1 MERNIVQQ
9 LFSELTS
16 AHNTIENT
24 TDAATIE
31 VLDLILR
38 SKTAEFAMRTVML
51 GNNSASMFKNT
62 RGKYASTTN
71 KVTSSLLDVIVTGTR
86 DLQSL
91 MPSTF
96 TLVNQ
101 AMVEPNIAGIPI
113 SSPKIETNKDVE
125 VSEQQVILQDYAT
138 KQYWTDNA
146 VPRLKE
152 WTVTGYLTSFSPV
165 DSGLIIK
172 PSLTWQIH
180 YLELCADSR
189 RPVLFKTNRNEFVK
203 VQITNL
209 HTIEEASYNNAI
221 EVSISLKEYN
231 PFTVTAQVGTPLIA
245 SYQGTR

>member
-71 KVTSSLLDVIVTGTR
+71 KVTSSLLDVMVTGTH

-96 TLVNQ
+96 TLINQ